1 MYHFIP
7 YPVNGQYNDTN
18 LEEVEIR
25 YVREGFVHINDVR
38 EQWTSLYSGL
48 STLGKNED
56 AWKFLLNNE
65 YKGINFSTAIGITL
79 NGLYKAVYEEFS
91 DRKLADAFPKSPV
104 EQEELD
110 KINKIEEEGGE
121 LTDAQERNRELTKQR
136 LERVTKDYVTK
147 NRNRIYRTFY
157 DLRQTYSKSKEK
169 NVLSLFPGEVNGSK
183 GSIGLGFEDNN
194 IVKLNIEPLDNQWYI
209 RLGYFLEILNNN
221 IIPKVRNGNTK
232 IPMIIVDTDVK
243 TNICYIID
251 NCYSLNLQK
260 ILVQNSKFSI
270 GNDSEGKPVA
280 SPIFPKL
287 PEFVHKEG
295 DLAWGNIMNIYFNF
309 NRLEEIFDSTVA
321 NDEVSLYTALKTICD
336 DINECLG
343 DVNKLEPIVDEENVV
358 KFIDQASIPN
368 IEQIAV
374 KLGLEKFGED
384 YKRKEVKFEV
394 YGLNY
399 NKPSTESNFVRN
411 IGLTTQISKNY
422 ATMIT
427 VGATANGS
435 VPGTEATA
443 FSRWNVGIHD
453 RFKEQI
459 EDPDEKN
466 AIEAPISSSTG
477 QQIIT
482 EYSKMIASEDDVF
495 NRYGLTETSDD
506 LKTVNDGFIKYNTS
520 TASDFYKL
528 IQAQSSFEKD
538 ENDKPKNAIES
549 SVGFIPFNLKLELD
563 GLSGVKIYNR
573 IQVVQNFLPSNYD
586 DTLEFIITQVNH
598 KLQNNDWVTELETTA
613 TSKSVMAK

>member
-1 MYHFIP
+1 
-7 YPVNGQYNDTN
+7 
-18 LEEVEIR
+18 
-25 YVREGFVHINDVR
+25 
-38 EQWTSLYSGL
+38 
-48 STLGKNED
+48 
-56 AWKFLLNNE
+56 
-65 YKGINFSTAIGITL
+65 
-79 NGLYKAVYEEFS
+79 
-91 DRKLADAFPKSPV
+91 
-104 EQEELD
+104 
-110 KINKIEEEGGE
+110 
-121 LTDAQERNRELTKQR
+121 
-136 LERVTKDYVTK
+136 
-147 NRNRIYRTFY
+147 
-157 DLRQTYSKSKEK
+157 
-169 NVLSLFPGEVNGSK
+169 
-183 GSIGLGFEDNN
+183 
-194 IVKLNIEPLDNQWYI
+194 
-209 RLGYFLEILNNN
+209 
-221 IIPKVRNGNTK
+221 
-232 IPMIIVDTDVK
+232 
-243 TNICYIID
+243 
-251 NCYSLNLQK
+251 
-260 ILVQNSKFSI
+260 
-270 GNDSEGKPVA
+270 
-280 SPIFPKL
+280 
-287 PEFVHKEG
+287 
-295 DLAWGNIMNIYFNF
+295 MNIYFNF

-321 NDEVSLYTALKTICD
+321 SDEVSLYTALKTICD

-343 DVNKLEPIVDEENVV
+343 DVNKLEPIVDEENLV